1 MPSFCS
7 LSMEK
12 TTSKKQG
19 GLPVSDVDLI
29 AQCTKAQTTRRTR
42 VTCLVTYPTRRQLSY
57 IPSTGCVRSWLNTID
72 REIFT
77 LKIIRVKI
85 FHVIKFSRFRSIREF
100 FLTVDDCNMDKLL
113 ESSWRLS
120 IYYQVSGEPWITGCS
135 LRLLG
140 ECGPACKLIR
150 WSSPC
155 NFIFH
160 VLNFRGWSRPRN
172 YFNSEIFP
180 IYRNEQNVT
189 FTFSICLSCYAH
201 TRLNNILLQE
211 TEWCGLLITSTCA
224 DQWLGRISCLCFYNS
239 C

>member
-12 TTSKKQG
+12 TMSKKQG

-29 AQCTKAQTTRRTR
+29 AQCTKAQSTRRTR
-42 VTCLVTYPTRRQLSY
+42 VTCLVTYSTRRRQLSY

-100 FLTVDDCNMDKLL
+100 FLTVDNCNMDKLL
-113 ESSWRLS
+113 ESSWGLVYTTRYQESHGSLAVVF
-120 IYYQVSGEPWITGCS
+120 IY
-135 LRLLG
+135 LG
-140 ECGPACKLIR
+140 ECGPACKLIH
-150 WSSPC
+150 WSSPR

-189 FTFSICLSCYAH
+189 FYVFHLP
-201 TRLNNILLQE
+201 LM
-211 TEWCGLLITSTCA
+211 
-224 DQWLGRISCLCFYNS
+224 LCS
-239 C
+239 R

>member
-42 VTCLVTYPTRRQLSY
+42 VTCLVTYPTRRRQLSY

-100 FLTVDDCNMDKLL
+100 FLTVDNCNMDKLL

-120 IYYQVSGEPWITGCS
+120 IYYQVSGEPWITRCS
-135 LRLLG
+135 LHLPRG
-140 ECGPACKLIR
+140 MWTCMQTYSLI
-150 WSSPC
+150 
-155 NFIFH
+155 I
-160 VLNFRGWSRPRN
+160 
-172 YFNSEIFP
+172 
-180 IYRNEQNVT
+180 
-189 FTFSICLSCYAH
+189 A
-201 TRLNNILLQE
+201 
-211 TEWCGLLITSTCA
+211 A
-224 DQWLGRISCLCFYNS
+224 
-239 C
+239 